1 VCGARWCTCTCTDE
15 EHRRRGHNLAQ
26 LRAARDASER
36 VTREEEREIEDE
48 IAAVEALE
56 RREEAERIQR
66 EAERFRAEEERQRRE
81 EELAREREIG
91 RLLDIAERTQNLRHV
106 LSRINKMQQEE
117 ISKRHKEEAMR
128 ICTDTSTLKRGL
140 QADSELLEKQFE
152 SNLKKR
158 LDALDASQEAELQQ
172 MRTDHVEEED
182 EIIVTM
188 SRLLK
193 GCKNIEEREVSI
205 MKHLRETHEKE
216 ETGLARK
223 HQMDVSDLNHRGFL
237 ERKGLRAGLA
247 MRQQTCLKDSDDAF
261 QAFAQSAQIEK
272 TWFER
277 AVAKRFELLEALQ
290 EELQRG
296 GQPVAKLV
304 LVPASQVPAT
314 A

>member
-1 VCGARWCTCTCTDE
+1 
-15 EHRRRGHNLAQ
+15 
-26 LRAARDASER
+26 
-36 VTREEEREIEDE
+36 VTREEEREIEAA

-66 EAERFRAEEERQRRE
+66 EAERLRAEEARQRRE

-91 RLLDIAERTQNLRHV
+91 RLLDIAERTQNVRHV

-117 ISKRHKEEAMR
+117 ISKRHKEQAMR
-128 ICTDTSTLKRGL
+128 ICTDTTTLNRGL
-140 QADSELLEKQFE
+140 QADRELLEKQFE

-172 MRTDHVEEED
+172 MRTDHVEEEA
-182 EIIVTM
+182 EIIVKM
-188 SRLLK
+188 ARLLK

-216 ETGLARK
+216 EIGLARK

-272 TWFER
+272 IWFER

-290 EELQRG
+290 EELQRS